1 MIKTRPISENTPLQ
15 IGFASNHSTKET
27 VKDPNIARITIPPNA
42 KIHTTIIPAT
52 NNFSRDIILNSLF

>member
-15 IGFASNHSTKET
+15 IGFVSNHSTNET
-27 VKDPNIARITIPPNA
+27 VKDPNIARITIPNA